1 MKNIVLL
8 LISIFLSSEFFAQTI
23 NPTQIQI
30 VRDEWGV
37 PHIYGK
43 TDADVAYGLAWAHC
57 EDDFENIQKSLLS
70 GKNMLGRTEGK
81 DGALFDF
88 VLQYTGLDTL
98 VDAKYEES
106 FSDDFKKVLSGYIQG
121 VNDFAATFPKER
133 LVKKA
138 FPFTEQ
144 DIIRGYAVKM
154 ALMSGFGLALKA
166 VNDNK
171 VEEYLNVNETGSN
184 AVAIQKHRT
193 EDEKTWLVINSHQ
206 PMEGELAWY
215 EAHVHSEEGWNVL
228 GGLFPGG
235 VTIFVGSNENLGWAH
250 TSNYSNFGDVFKLE
264 MHPEEKNKYKYD
276 GEWKELGVR
285 KAKLKVKILGF
296 LKLGVKKKIYE
307 SVYGP
312 VFKTKHGMYAT
323 KFPAFEEIRNA
334 EQWYR
339 MNKASN
345 FEEFE
350 AAVKMESLPTYN
362 ILYADKEDNIFF
374 ISDGHFPKRDSSL
387 NWTNTIIGNSSKYNW
402 SELLPYERKPKVFN
416 PSCGYLYTANHTP
429 LEATCEGENWKGN
442 FVGLQI
448 FMYNRGDQFKNFMNN
463 HQGIFTWDKLM
474 EYKYNKSYHSDATYM
489 KNFNA
494 LYTLDENKYP
504 ELAEIISI
512 IKNWNL
518 SGDTDSEGAAVAL
531 LAHDYLK
538 KKHNTLF
545 AMLMIRKTKIT
556 EEEAVGA
563 LTFAKE
569 FLVKHHGTVN
579 VPLSKIQRH
588 IKGDKNFAIGGLSE
602 VPRAI
607 DATLYNKKKGIYK
620 AKSGDCY
627 IQYVKFDEN
636 GSKIT
641 SVNAYGASNR
651 PNNPH
656 YTDQMEMFVNEE
668 VKNMTLDKPTIYKN
682 AQTIYTPKFVMD
694 NKKLWF
700 E

>member
-1 MKNIVLL
+1 MKNIFLH
-8 LISIFLSSEFFAQTI
+8 LISLLTFSEIFSQKI
-23 NPTQIQI
+23 DPTQIQI
-30 VRDEWGV
+30 VRDQWGV

-57 EDDFENIQKSLLS
+57 EDDFEHVQKALLS

-88 VLQYTGLDTL
+88 ALQYTGLDTL
-98 VDAKYEES
+98 VDLKYEDT
-106 FSDDFKKVLSGYIQG
+106 FSNDFKTVLSGYIQG
-121 VNDFAATFPKER
+121 VNDFAETFPNEK
-133 LVKKA
+133 LIKKA

-144 DIIRGYAVKM
+144 DIIRGYSIKM
-154 ALMSGFGLALKA
+154 ALMAGFGLALKA

-184 AVAIQKHRT
+184 AVAISKKRT
-193 EDEKTWLVINSHQ
+193 EDEKTWLIINSHQ

-235 VTIFVGSNENLGWAH
+235 VTIFVGSNEHLGWAH
-250 TSNYSNFGDVFKLE
+250 TSNFSNFGDVFKLE
-264 MHPEEKNKYKYD
+264 MHSTEKNKYKYD

-296 LKLGVKKKIYE
+296 IKLGVKKKIFE
-307 SVYGP
+307 SEYGP

-323 KFPAFEEIRNA
+323 KFPAFEAIKHA

-339 MNKASN
+339 MNKSTN

-350 AAVKMESLPTYN
+350 AAVKMETLPTYN
-362 ILYADKEDNIFF
+362 ILYADKNDDIFF

-387 NWTNTIIGNSSKYNW
+387 NWKNTIIGNSSKYNW
-402 SELLPYERKPKVFN
+402 NELLPYERKPNVFN
-416 PSCGYLYTANHTP
+416 PSCGYLYSANHTP
-429 LEATCEGENWKGN
+429 LESTCEEENWNGD
-442 FVGLQI
+442 FVGLQR
-448 FMYNRGDQFKNFMNN
+448 FMYNRGDRFKYFLNN
-463 HQGIFTWDKLM
+463 HEGIFTWEKLM
-474 EYKYNKSYHSDATYM
+474 EYKYDKKYHHDGAYM
-489 KNFNA
+489 KNFET
-494 LYTLDENKYP
+494 LYNLDETKYP
-504 ELAEIISI
+504 EIADIILI

-518 SGDTDSEGAAVAL
+518 DGSKENEGAAVAL
-531 LAHDYLK
+531 LVHDYLK

-545 AMLMIRKTKIT
+545 AMLMIREGKIT
-556 EEEAVGA
+556 ESAAVEA
-563 LTFAKE
+563 LKFAKN
-569 FLVKHHGTVN
+569 FLEKHHGTIN

-588 IKGDKNFAIGGLSE
+588 IKGEKNYAIGGLSE

-607 DATLYNKKKGIYK
+607 DASLYNKKKGIYR

-627 IQYVKFDEN
+627 IQYAKFDEN
-636 GSKIT
+636 GPEIT
-641 SVNAYGASNR
+641 SINAFGASNR

-656 YTDQMEMFVNEE
+656 YTDQMEMFVNEAT
-668 VKNMTLDKPTIYKN
+668 KTMTLDKPSIYKN
-682 AQTIYTPKFVMD
+682 AQTIYTPKFVMQ